1 MRHRRDVDELARLLR
16 DQDGVVARR
25 QLLTFPGTDPTSVA
39 RMLRRRELV
48 EVHRGVYV
56 EHTGPPSWQQ
66 RAWAAVLWAWPA
78 ALAGESSWRA
88 FEGPGRRRRDSAR
101 LHVVVERDRR
111 LAPPPG
117 VVVHRRAGFGEHVQ
131 WNLGPPRVRLEEA
144 VLDVALGATDELALV
159 AALADAAGSRRT
171 TAERL
176 SHALAGRAR
185 VPRRALLEDVL
196 SDVAAGTCSVLER
209 EYLRRVERPH
219 GLPRGSRQVLLEHV
233 GRSMWQDVVYEGW
246 DVHVG
251 LDGRLDH
258 TALTDRDR
266 DLERD
271 LLVAGR
277 GGRSVRLGYGQV
289 LGRACA
295 TARGVAA
302 VLGVAGWDGR
312 VRACGDCGAS
322 SADAG

>member
-1 MRHRRDVDELARLLR
+1 MVDELARVLR

-25 QLLTFPGTDPTSVA
+25 QLLALPGTDGTAVN

-56 EHTGPPSWQQ
+56 DHTGSPSWQQ
-66 RAWAAVLWAWPA
+66 LAWAAVLWAWPA
-78 ALAGESSWRA
+78 ALAGESAWRA
-88 FEGPGRRRRDSAR
+88 FEGPWRRRRETGR

-111 LAPPPG
+111 LVPPPG
-117 VVVHRRAGFGEHVQ
+117 IVVGRRAGFDAQ
-131 WNLGPPRVRLEEA
+131 TLWNLGPPRLRLEDA
-144 VLDVALGATDELALV
+144 VLDVALGAPDELALV

-171 TAERL
+171 TAARL
-176 SHALAGRAR
+176 SQALAARPR
-185 VPRRALLEDVL
+185 VPRRRLLVAVL
-196 SDVAAGTCSVLER
+196 ADVAAGSCSVLER

-219 GLPRGSRQVLLEHV
+219 GLPRGARQVLLEHA
-233 GRSMWQDVVYEGW
+233 GRSMWQDVVYEPW

-258 TALTDRDR
+258 TVLVDRDR

-289 LGRACA
+289 LGRSCA
-295 TARGVAA
+295 TARGVGA
-302 VLGVAGWDGR
+302 VLEVAGWEGE
-312 VRACGDCGAS
+312 VRACERCG
-322 SADAG
+322 G

>member
-1 MRHRRDVDELARLLR
+1 MDELARVLR

-25 QLLTFPGTDPTSVA
+25 QLLVLPGVDGTSVN

-56 EHTGPPSWQQ
+56 DHTGTPSWQQ
-66 RAWAAVLWAWPA
+66 LAWAAVLWAWPA
-78 ALAGESSWRA
+78 ALAGESAWRA
-88 FEGPGRRRRDSAR
+88 FEGPGRRRRDTGR

-111 LAPPPG
+111 LAPPAG
-117 VVVHRRAGFGEHVQ
+117 VEVHRRAGFGAHAL
-131 WNLGPPRVRLEEA
+131 WNLGPPRLRLEEA
-144 VLDVALGATDELALV
+144 VLDVALAAPDELALV

-171 TAERL
+171 TAARL
-176 SHALAGRAR
+176 SDALAARAR
-185 VPRRALLEDVL
+185 VPGRKLLVDVL
-196 SDVAAGTCSVLER
+196 ADVAAGSCSVLER

-219 GLPRGSRQVLLEHV
+219 GLPRGSRQVLLEHA
-233 GRSMWQDVVYEGW
+233 GRTMWQDVVYEPW

-258 TALTDRDR
+258 TALVDRDR

-295 TARGVAA
+295 TARGVGA
-302 VLGVAGWDGR
+302 VLRVAGWDGE
-312 VRACGDCGAS
+312 VHSCGACGE
-322 SADAG
+322 

>member
-1 MRHRRDVDELARLLR
+1 MDELSRVVR
-16 DQDGVVARR
+16 DQDGVVSRR
-25 QLLTFPGTDPTSVA
+25 QLLAIPGTDCVAVA

-56 EHTGPPSWQQ
+56 EHTGPLTWQQ

-78 ALAGESSWRA
+78 ALAGESAWRA
-88 FEGPGRRRRDSAR
+88 FEGPGRRQRDNDR

-111 LAPPPG
+111 LVPPPG
-117 VVVHRRAGFGEHVQ
+117 IEVHRRAGFGERTL
-131 WNLGPPRVRLEEA
+131 WNLGPPRLRLEEA
-144 VLDVALGATDELALV
+144 VLDVALAAPDELALV

-171 TAERL
+171 TAARL
-176 SHALAGRAR
+176 SDALAARAR
-185 VPRRALLEDVL
+185 VPGRKLLVDVL
-196 SDVAAGTCSVLER
+196 ADVAAGSCSVLER
-209 EYLRRVERPH
+209 EYLLRVERPH
-219 GLPRGSRQVLLEHV
+219 GLPRGSRQVLLEHA
-233 GRSMWQDVVYEGW
+233 GRSMWQDVVYGPW

-258 TALTDRDR
+258 TALVDRDR

-295 TARGVAA
+295 TAHGVGA
-302 VLGVAGWDGR
+302 VLNVAGWPGR
-312 VRACGDCGAS
+312 VQRCGLCGGS
-322 SADAG
+322 

>member
-1 MRHRRDVDELARLLR
+1 MDELARVLR

-25 QLLTFPGTDPTSVA
+25 QLLVLPGVDGTFVN

-56 EHTGPPSWQQ
+56 DHTGTPSWQQ

-78 ALAGESSWRA
+78 ALAGASAWRA
-88 FEGPGRRRRDSAR
+88 FEGPGRRHRDTDR

-111 LAPPPG
+111 LAPPPR
-117 VVVHRRAGFGEHVQ
+117 VEVHRRAGFGAHAL
-131 WNLGPPRVRLEEA
+131 WNLGPPRLRLEEA
-144 VLDVALGATDELALV
+144 VLDVALAAPDELALV

-171 TAERL
+171 TAARL
-176 SHALAGRAR
+176 SEALAARPR
-185 VPRRALLEDVL
+185 VPRRRLLVAVL
-196 SDVAAGTCSVLER
+196 ADVAGGSCSVLER
-209 EYLRRVERPH
+209 EYVRRVERPH
-219 GLPRGSRQVLLEHV
+219 GLPCGSRQVLLEHA
-233 GRSMWQDVVYEGW
+233 GRSMWQDVVYEQW

-251 LDGRLDH
+251 LDGRHDH
-258 TALTDRDR
+258 TVLTDRDR

-295 TARGVAA
+295 TARGVGA
-302 VLGVAGWDGR
+302 VLRVAGWDGE
-312 VRACGDCGAS
+312 VRSCSACGD
-322 SADAG
+322 